1 MKVITINED
10 NHGLI
15 GIALNYYNAVK
26 WLIENGWLDD
36 TVEVLRKFANDDS
49 YYWIPIKRVYGEN
62 YVNDILNNWDIKIFN
77 EAFEGT
83 FLLQSV
89 NVIGTEDENNY

>member
-10 NHGLI
+10 NHGQI

-26 WLIENGWLDD
+26 WLIENNWLDD
-36 TVEVLRKFANDDS
+36 TVELWYKFSGNDDGD
-49 YYWIPIKRVYGEN
+49 WISIKVVYGEN
-62 YVNDILNNWDIKIFN
+62 YANDILNNWDINTFN

-89 NVIGTEDENNY
+89 DVIGTEDEHNY

>member
-10 NHGLI
+10 NHGQI

-26 WLIENGWLDD
+26 WLIENNWLDD
-36 TVEVLRKFANDDS
+36 TIEVLRKSANDDS

-62 YVNDILNNWDIKIFN
+62 YANDILNNWDIKTFN
-77 EAFEGT
+77 EAFENT

-89 NVIGTEDENNY
+89 DVIGTENENNY